1 MTSVMPT
8 KKKPSALTPPQPT
21 KVEKCE
27 LTPAQEKL
35 WSDTRVALLW
45 HQPAFS
51 HILYSM
57 LDNANSSHV
66 AMFTRD
72 VPIAATDGSN
82 LILNP
87 DTFFKYNLNERIF
100 IVTHEIMHCIW
111 NHCGLMHNFIRRGK
125 ISYPDGSHLP
135 YDQMM
140 MNIAT
145 DLVINDCLITSGIG
159 VFNKDWL
166 HDTSLATANDSA
178 IDAYKK
184 VYKKKNGNKGGGGGD
199 GPPCKG
205 KGFDEHLPPGT
216 SQGKD
221 PGEAASG
228 RNEVEWVT
236 QVAAAANAAKLQG
249 KLPAGLERLLGEI
262 LEPKVDWKD
271 KIASLFA
278 RKVGSGSYDWR
289 RPDRRLIVRDIYAPG
304 RSGFGAGTVVIAIDT
319 SGSIGEREL
328 NMFFAEM
335 SGILEDVKPKR
346 LVVMWCDAKVHRVD
360 EIEEASDLTSLKK
373 KGAPGGGG
381 TRFEPVFD
389 EMQKLGLD
397 NVDALVYLTDGY
409 GSFPSK
415 PPEYVTIWGNISAPG
430 QVKYPFG
437 DVVDIPA
444 QVA

>member
-1 MTSVMPT
+1 
-8 KKKPSALTPPQPT
+8 
-21 KVEKCE
+21 
-27 LTPAQEKL
+27 
-35 WSDTRVALLW
+35 
-45 HQPAFS
+45 
-51 HILYSM
+51 M
-57 LDNANSSHV
+57 LDNANSKHV

-82 LILNP
+82 LLLNP
-87 DTFFKYNLNERIF
+87 DTFFKFNLNKRIF

-111 NHCGLMHNFIRRGK
+111 DHCGLMHRFIRRGK
-125 ISYPDGSHLP
+125 VSYPDGTSLP
-135 YDQMM
+135 YDQMT

-145 DLVINDCLITSGIG
+145 DLVINDLLIESKIG
-159 VFNKDWL
+159 EFDKDWL
-166 HDTSLATANDSA
+166 HDTSIATGRDSA

-184 VYKKKNGNKGGGGGD
+184 VFKKKKKGGGGGGDGD

-205 KGFDEHLPPGT
+205 SGFDEHLKPGT
-216 SQGKD
+216 VQGKD
-221 PGEAASG
+221 AQEAASG
-228 RNEVEWVT
+228 RNEVEWTT

-271 KIASLFA
+271 KIAALFA

-335 SGILEDVKPKR
+335 AGILEDVKPKR

-360 EIEEASDLTSLKK
+360 EIEEPSDLTELRK

-381 TRFEPVFD
+381 TSFIPVFD

-409 GSFPSK
+409 GSFPRQ
-415 PPEYVTIWGNISAPG
+415 PPEYAVIWGCISNGA
-430 QVKYPFG
+430 VKYPFG
-437 DVVDIPA
+437 DVVDIPLQA
-444 QVA
+444 A

>member
-1 MTSVMPT
+1 MEMC
-8 KKKPSALTPPQPT
+8 ALTPEQAD
-21 KVEKCE
+21 KWAK
-27 LTPAQEKL
+27 
-35 WSDTRVALLW
+35 TRVALVW
-45 HQPAFS
+45 HCPAFA
-51 HILYSM
+51 HIFFSM
-57 LDNANSSHV
+57 LDNAGSKHV

-82 LILNP
+82 LLLNP
-87 DTFFKYNLNERIF
+87 DTFFEYTLGERIF
-100 IVTHEIMHCIW
+100 ICCHEIMHCIW
-111 NHCGLMHNFIRRGK
+111 NHCGLMHKFIRQGK
-125 ISYPDGSHLP
+125 VSYPDGTSLP
-135 YDQMM
+135 YNQML
-140 MNIAT
+140 MNVAT
-145 DLVINDCLITSGIG
+145 DLVINDCLIESKVG
-159 VFNKDWL
+159 VFNKNWL
-166 HDTSLATANDSA
+166 HDKDYATSMDSA
-178 IDAYKK
+178 IDAYRKIFK
-184 VYKKKNGNKGGGGGD
+184 LSKRGGGGGD

-221 PGEAASG
+221 AQETVAG
-228 RNEVEWVT
+228 RNEVEWTT
-236 QVAAAANAAKLQG
+236 QIAAAANAAKLQG

-262 LEPKVDWKD
+262 LEPKVDWKE
-271 KIASLFA
+271 KIAALFA

-319 SGSIGEREL
+319 SGSIGELEL

-335 SGILEDVKPKR
+335 AGILEDVRPKR

-360 EIEEASDLTSLKK
+360 EIEEASDLPALKK

-381 TRFEPVFD
+381 TCFEPVFD

-409 GSFPSK
+409 GSFPKK

-430 QVKYPFG
+430 IVKYPFG
-437 DVVDIPA
+437 DVVDIPKQA
-444 QVA
+444 A